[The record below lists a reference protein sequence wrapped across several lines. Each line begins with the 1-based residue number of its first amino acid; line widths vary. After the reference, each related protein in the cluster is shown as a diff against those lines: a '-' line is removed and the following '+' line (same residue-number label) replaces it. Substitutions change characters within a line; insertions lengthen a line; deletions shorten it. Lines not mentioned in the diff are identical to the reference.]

1 MQVDP
6 CDELPSYVSFR
17 RLPCM
22 AHTLKLLIK
31 PVYAY
36 YNTLLTKTRHLVG
49 HIQKSEIAI
58 EKLIGRCE
66 KSVISDCTT
75 RWISTCSMVTRLLL
89 IKIDITEFLIE
100 VC

>member
-1 MQVDP
+1 
-6 CDELPSYVSFR
+6 
-17 RLPCM
+17 M

-36 YNTLLTKTRHLVG
+36 YNTLLTKARHLVG
-49 HIQKSEIAI
+49 HIKKLEIAI

-75 RWISTCSMVTRLLL
+75 R
-89 IKIDITEFLIE
+89 
-100 VC
+100 